1 MSDEYSHKNLKLVGR
16 HLPEKHSEIVSA
28 HERQTVELPGTY
40 EIGAVIEGA
49 FIPLARLKAGEV
61 LDAIERA
68 KQSDDEPDDS

>member
-1 MSDEYSHKNLKLVGR
+1 MSDEFTHKNVKLAGR
-16 HLPEKHSEIVSA
+16 HIPEKHSEIVSA

-68 KQSDDEPDDS
+68 KSSDDEPDDS